1 MLCPMCFPARVAGAP
16 DGDSDIMSLAI
27 FFLHGDNSNL
37 DCVFCCR
44 PTGGNFA
51 ERECCCDLIGIECLR
66 FLVEVMRA
74 RLVSMLV
81 RGSDILPILR
91 RDNRWLGLATG
102 VLNAADL
109 RRDNR

>member
-1 MLCPMCFPARVAGAP
+1 
-16 DGDSDIMSLAI
+16 MSLAI
-27 FFLHGDNSNL
+27 FSLHGGNSNL

-44 PTGGNFA
+44 GTGGNFA
-51 ERECCCDLIGIECLR
+51 ERECCCDNLIGIECLR

-91 RDNRWLGLATG
+91 RDDRWLVLATG
-102 VLNAADL
+102 VVNAVQCCL
-109 RRDNR
+109 SKLC